1 MSKNKIWK
9 IRGLDASFSD
19 EELIDLIKQ
28 GKIKKETFVSSK
40 DMKIW
45 ISLKDSIYQFYF
57 EEDTHE
63 TLQ

>member
-1 MSKNKIWK
+1 MNKNKVWK
-9 IRGLDASFSD
+9 IRGLDTSFSD

-28 GKIKKETFVSSK
+28 GKIKKEAFVSSK

-57 EEDTHE
+57 EEDIHE

>member
-1 MSKNKIWK
+1 MNKNKVWK
-9 IRGLDASFSD
+9 IRGLDTSFSD

-28 GKIKKETFVSSK
+28 GKIKKEAFVSSK

-57 EEDTHE
+57 KEDIHE